1 MSENKKIIRI
11 FEKVIEKHKNTF
23 KKLEP
28 FDILEYDIAQYVLQ
42 HKEGLQD
49 KMNALKKDKSEFFPT
64 ELYHVYLDQYTEEA
78 LSSIRN
84 EISKALNLDPEQS
97 LRVTKEVIGAV
108 APDLLLM
115 IQDDSKIGDTN
126 GQN

>member
-1 MSENKKIIRI
+1 MTENRKVIRI
-11 FEKVIEKHKNTF
+11 FEKVLEDHKSLF
-23 KKLEP
+23 EQLEP
-28 FDILEYDIAQYVLQ
+28 YDTLEYEIAQYALQ

-97 LRVTKEVIGAV
+97 LRVTKEVIDTV

-115 IQDDSKIGDTN
+115 IQDNPKTGDTN
-126 GQN
+126 G